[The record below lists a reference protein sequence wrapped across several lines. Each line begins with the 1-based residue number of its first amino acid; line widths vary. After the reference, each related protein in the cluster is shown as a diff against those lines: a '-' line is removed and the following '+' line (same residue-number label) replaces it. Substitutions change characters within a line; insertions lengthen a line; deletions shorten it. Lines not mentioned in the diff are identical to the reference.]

1 MASEVGGKSGEW
13 SLRSQGKKAFQRKRG
28 IDSVEYHGEV
38 KEKEDKE
45 KVTI

>member
-1 MASEVGGKSGEW
+1 MVSQKSREE
-13 SLRSQGKKAFQRKRG
+13 SVPKKERG